1 MSDSPRP
8 DTPPADNP
16 VMTHALNFYS
26 LVTAFMRH
34 VVSMVPQTGAAGHLV
49 QQAEASL
56 NAIRNELNPPP
67 PPPEPDTPEG
77 KQALAD
83 QKAAEEAL
91 AVYNEA
97 LAKAAASRSAAEDAA
112 AAKAAE
118 PPPEPP
124 PEVVAASKQPPPP
137 QIQPTSGQTGATVQT
152 PPVGGF
158 NDNGLGR
165 P

>member
-1 MSDSPRP
+1 MEVDVSAAPQP

-16 VMTHALNFYS
+16 IMTHALNFYS
-26 LVTAFMRH
+26 LMVAFMKH

-77 KQALAD
+77 KQAMAD
-83 QKAAEEAL
+83 QKAADEAL
-91 AVYNEA
+91 AAYNEA

-124 PEVVAASKQPPPP
+124 PEVAASSKQTPPP
-137 QIQPTSGQTGATVQT
+137 QIQPISGQTGATVQT
-152 PPVGGF
+152 PP
-158 NDNGLGR
+158 
-165 P
+165 

>member
-1 MSDSPRP
+1 MEVDVSDSPRP

-77 KQALAD
+77 KQAPAD
-83 QKAAEEAL
+83 QKAAQEGPPAD
-91 AVYNEA
+91 NEA
-97 LAKAAASRSAAEDAA
+97 HAKTAAPPAADDEAA
-112 AAKAAE
+112 AAKA
-118 PPPEPP
+118 
-124 PEVVAASKQPPPP
+124 
-137 QIQPTSGQTGATVQT
+137 
-152 PPVGGF
+152 
-158 NDNGLGR
+158 
-165 P
+165 